1 MMKSGRLFC
10 AYFLFGLIPP
20 TRGFWIKRALLRWCG
35 ATIGSNVR
43 IVSSARFQLTGR
55 LVVGDDTWIGHE
67 VLVIGG
73 DADVSIGVKVDIGP
87 RTTIVTG
94 SHELLAAAD
103 RAAGHGFSSPVTI
116 RDGVWVG
123 AASTI
128 LGGVTI
134 GRCGMVA
141 AGALVNCDVSPGT
154 VVGGVPAR
162 VLRPPSGAVG
172 T

>member
-1 MMKSGRLFC
+1 MMKPGRLFC
-10 AYFLFGLIPP
+10 AYWLFGLIPP
-20 TRGFWIKRALLRWCG
+20 TRGFLIKRALLRWCG

-43 IVSSARFQLTGR
+43 IVSSARFQMTGR

-73 DADVSIGVKVDIGP
+73 DADVNIGVKVDIGP

-94 SHELLAAAD
+94 SHELLAASG
-103 RAAGHGFSSPVTI
+103 RAAGYGFSSPVTI
-116 RDGVWVG
+116 HDGVWLG

-128 LGGVTI
+128 LGGVTV
-134 GRCGMVA
+134 GRCSMVA
-141 AGALVNCDVSPGT
+141 AGALVNCDVSPSA

-162 VLRPPSGAVG
+162 VLRSLSGAAE